1 MINQLEEG
9 QPLLIAQIMDF
20 PALKQAL
27 RLAGNSMDANSA
39 FKLKAWL
46 GLDPVRPSIYM
57 AVCMLRAALKTL
69 AEFDTM
75 HIELKNLAFEC
86 LPFAFGSKTI
96 IPPGWDSD
104 AFCTNLYKARRL
116 ESNNQIWQAR
126 ARIHNIICEWR
137 AGRGNRRHDKY
148 QENMQIGFVP
158 RIRKKQYTKSVF

>member
-1 MINQLEEG
+1 MV
-9 QPLLIAQIMDF
+9 AYC
-20 PALKQAL
+20 
-27 RLAGNSMDANSA
+27 A

-96 IPPGWDSD
+96 IPPGWDSE

-116 ESNNQIWQAR
+116 ESNNQLWTAR
-126 ARIHNIICEWR
+126 FQIHNIIREWR
-137 AGRGNRRHDKY
+137 AGKGGRALQKRLYPCLLENSYDPWPKHIEYKVGKVLLADRHSDFSFSPLKY
-148 QENMQIGFVP
+148 M
-158 RIRKKQYTKSVF
+158 